1 MFIDHM
7 DSFPKGLQ
15 EFMRSLLE
23 VHDGEDAGVGAV
35 QVCMPQTALRPPRH
49 STVACTLVP
58 LHSWT
63 SAPLPL
69 SAHLH
74 LCALLQVSMLREAA
88 EAGRKEMMS
97 NGKQETWSQMGV
109 KPAMRALFARQQAKS
124 RRDPQLA
131 SFRKPGDEKSTVGDP
146 FKLLECPDDMVGAHF
161 VTVTYKP
168 ETMKLVA
175 DEKQGQGYANHG
187 NCLPPPTR

>member
-1 MFIDHM
+1 
-7 DSFPKGLQ
+7 
-15 EFMRSLLE
+15 MR
-23 VHDGEDAGVGAV
+23 
-35 QVCMPQTALRPPRH
+35 
-49 STVACTLVP
+49 TLVWERCRCACHKRRCG
-58 LHSWT
+58 LRDT
-63 SAPLPL
+63 APLPVL
-69 SAHLH
+69 LYRCTPGHLPRCPS
-74 LCALLQVSMLREAA
+74 LLIYTYVPFLQVSMLREAA

-97 NGKQETWSQMGV
+97 NGNQETWSQMGV